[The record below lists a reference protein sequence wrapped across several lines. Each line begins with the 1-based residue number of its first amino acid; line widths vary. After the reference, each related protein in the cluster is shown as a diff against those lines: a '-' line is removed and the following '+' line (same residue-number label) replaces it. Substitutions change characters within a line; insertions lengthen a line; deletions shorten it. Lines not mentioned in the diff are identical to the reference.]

1 MTTSKNICEKC
12 DRKFDTKRGLSTHN
26 RRNSNCNITLD
37 LSCKRCKKIFKRKYD
52 LDRHLNRKTPCNKIE
67 EPENKKNFRTAN
79 EEKEL
84 LEIKHKNDLEKIE
97 KQKELIE
104 LQKQK
109 HLEIEHAKTA
119 RKEKTAHVI
128 NNIHNDIHI
137 DKLINYNVTQNT
149 YNVICANEENLK
161 LPLHRFKILTE
172 KEDAINMVYPSMG
185 HTNANLPVDLISRLH
200 GKEAPPRYRNL
211 WYNSELDGFYRV
223 MDNKWEYIKEE
234 EELTKQIRSSLH
246 TALEIIKE
254 QVSSYNKYDDN
265 YYGNYGRFQG
275 FLKEKEDSYYRDLG
289 TKSLT

>member
-1 MTTSKNICEKC
+1 MSSNNKTATKHICDKCTKNFKSKQGLLRHYTRKIPCDQTIDLVCERC
-12 DRKFDTKRGLSTHN
+12 DKKFSTQFN
-26 RRNSNCNITLD
+26 
-37 LSCKRCKKIFKRKYD
+37 
-52 LDRHLNRKTPCNKIE
+52 LDRHLNKKNPCQI
-67 EPENKKNFRTAN
+67 KKNFRSAD

-172 KEDAINMVYPSMG
+172 KEDAINMVYPNMG

-223 MDNKWEYIKEE
+223 IDNKWEYIKEE

-246 TALEIIKE
+246 SALEIIKE

>member
-1 MTTSKNICEKC
+1 MASNNKIPIKHVCDKCTKNFKSKQGLLRHHTRKIPC
-12 DRKFDTKRGLSTHN
+12 DQP
-26 RRNSNCNITLD
+26 LD
-37 LSCKRCKKIFKRKYD
+37 LLCERCDKKFSTQFN
-52 LDRHLNRKTPCNKIE
+52 LDRHINKKNPCKL
-67 EPENKKNFRTAN
+67 KKNFRTVD

-97 KQKELIE
+97 KQKELIK

-109 HLEIEHAKTA
+109 HLEIEHAKTS
-119 RKEKTAHVI
+119 RKEKTAQVI
-128 NNIHNDIHI
+128 NNIQNNIHI

-149 YNVICANEENLK
+149 YNVICANEENLQ

-172 KEDAINMVYPSMG
+172 KEDAINMVYPNMG
-185 HTNANLPVDLISRLH
+185 NTNTNLPVDLISRLH

-246 TALEIIKE
+246 SALEIIKE
-254 QVSSYNKYDDN
+254 QVSHYNKYDDN

-289 TKSLT
+289 TKSLS